1 MVWFLLVTGI
11 LLVFFNIKAVKK
23 DEASF
28 SKVFRNTEADMTE
41 VDVRIGELRRE
52 FSETIL
58 ELQKEIQKLQKNE
71 INYSGIDE
79 EEIIEKEIEE
89 KMIEQESNLEEDLNI
104 GLKEDT
110 INKTEDI
117 KLKSNS
123 VKIEEINSM
132 LSMGYSVEDISTKL
146 GIGKGE
152 VLLIKELYL
161 K

>member
-11 LLVFFNIKAVKK
+11 LLIFFNIKAVKK

-28 SKVFRNTEADMTE
+28 GKVFRNTEADMTE

-71 INYSGIDE
+71 VNSSIDE
-79 EEIIEKEIEE
+79 KEIIEEEIEE
-89 KMIEQESNLEEDLNI
+89 KKIEQESNLNEDLNI
-104 GLKEDT
+104 SLKEDT

-117 KLKSNS
+117 KIKSNS
-123 VKIEEINSM
+123 IKIEEINSM

>member
-1 MVWFLLVTGI
+1 MVWFLLVIGI
-11 LLVFFNIKAVKK
+11 LLIFFNIKAVKK
-23 DEASF
+23 DETSF
-28 SKVFRNTEADMTE
+28 GKVFRNTEADMTE

-58 ELQKEIQKLQKNE
+58 ELQKEIQKLQKNDV
-71 INYSGIDE
+71 NYLSIDKE
-79 EEIIEKEIEE
+79 ELTEKDIENEN
-89 KMIEQESNLEEDLNI
+89 IEQESNLNEDLNI
-104 GLKEDT
+104 SLKEDT
-110 INKTEDI
+110 INKMEDI
-117 KLKSNS
+117 KIKSNS
-123 VKIEEINSM
+123 IKIEEINSM